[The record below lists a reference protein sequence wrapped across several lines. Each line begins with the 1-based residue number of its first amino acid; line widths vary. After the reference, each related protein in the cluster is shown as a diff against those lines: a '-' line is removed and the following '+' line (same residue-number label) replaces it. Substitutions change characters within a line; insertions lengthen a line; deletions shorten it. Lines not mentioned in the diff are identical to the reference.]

1 MFRKK
6 SEKLLEQMIERLYD
20 KVELPLN
27 DKDPINKEVLNQ
39 IIKNIAMEIVKAQ
52 SIANQAMY

>member
-6 SEKLLEQMIERLYD
+6 SEKLLDQMIERLYD
-20 KVELPLN
+20 KVELPKK
-27 DKDPINKEVLNQ
+27 DEDPINKEVLNQ